1 MGQADASTGGLGG
14 TGRSSG
20 AGTARGSGT
29 PDGGLPAPKGERGAG
44 ADVATGDAA
53 PAAARVTRDMT
64 VMIHRLIA
72 GYAVLGLLPGVPAL
86 VQQAPLIS
94 LRWLVPTLVAHV
106 VLVAGMLLRAVVR
119 ARPLGSWAAAF
130 ALVTLLAVATLPAA
144 VAPQPVPWQP
154 WLWWHVGLAIVC
166 AGVWG
171 GVRVSAAYGV
181 ALGLC
186 WTLLR
191 VSSAGGHDP
200 LRFAAAEALF
210 GVAAGLVI
218 TVVALGMLTSAATAD
233 AVAARL
239 YASQLRHAVDKA
251 VGDERA
257 RLDQLIHDDVLTTL
271 ATAGHADGTE
281 TGRATAVLARETLAK
296 IDALQTD
303 GGREGAI
310 SLAVL
315 ADLAE
320 QTARR
325 VSPAVT
331 VAVDPVAV
339 TSALRLPVD
348 VAETLLGALRE
359 AVRNA
364 VRHAKAHAVAVR
376 LATGRQDGRRML
388 TVAVTDDG
396 RGFDPDL
403 VGPARL
409 GVRVSMLEATAQVG
423 IDAELTTHAGRG
435 TTFAMRWSEPEPVV
449 VASPPEQQEVEEGLP
464 VDFPA
469 RQFAGFAWLAV
480 GTCLLIGLNELEARR
495 QILPVLV
502 AMAFVVGGTVLALR
516 PGRPLR
522 LGRPSAL
529 LVVAAVAVGAATMD
543 LALPRDH
550 WPDAVWHLFPVQ
562 LLLIVLVIRRR
573 IGLALVA
580 LVLFESCLGW
590 WSLHT
595 AYGWSGLFSLG
606 FGHVLFV
613 AMAVLVDRVLRAIT
627 RRQAVLRRQE
637 DEAIDASV
645 RSHIALV
652 QRSLW
657 VADLRAQ
664 ARTILVRLAALDG
677 AAPQALR
684 DEALLVEATLRESL
698 VARNVMSDEL
708 AVLTEDAR
716 RRGVDVRFVDSRH
729 SLVPLVV
736 GQALLEAIRGALAS
750 ESVTRLVVRLAPEDG
765 LRPATVLAEDETG
778 TRIVTLDR
786 EGVREAREVRA

>member
-1 MGQADASTGGLGG
+1 
-14 TGRSSG
+14 
-20 AGTARGSGT
+20 
-29 PDGGLPAPKGERGAG
+29 
-44 ADVATGDAA
+44 
-53 PAAARVTRDMT
+53 MT

-72 GYAVLGLLPGVPAL
+72 GYAVLGLLPGLPAL
-86 VQQAPLIS
+86 VAQAPLVAP
-94 LRWLVPTLVAHV
+94 LWLVPTV
-106 VLVAGMLLRAVVR
+106 VTFVLLVAGMLLRAVVQ
-119 ARPLGSWAAAF
+119 ARPLGPWAAAF
-130 ALVTLLAVATLPAA
+130 ALVTLVAVTTLSLAVP
-144 VAPQPVPWQP
+144 PQPAPWQP

-171 GVRVSAAYGV
+171 GVRVGVAYGV

-191 VSSAGGHDP
+191 ISAAGGHDP
-200 LRFAAAEALF
+200 LRFAAAESLF

-218 TVVALGMLTSAATAD
+218 TVVALGMLASAATAD

-239 YASQLRHAVDKA
+239 YASQLRQAVDKA

-271 ATAGHADGTE
+271 ATAGHADDAD

-296 IDALQTD
+296 IDALRT
-303 GGREGAI
+303 GGSREGAI

-325 VSPAVT
+325 VSPAVV
-331 VAVDPVAV
+331 VAFAPAAG
-339 TSALRLPVD
+339 TAALRLPVE

-364 VRHAKAHAVAVR
+364 VRHAEARSVR
-376 LATGRQDGRRML
+376 VQLDAGWTQGRRRL
-388 TVAVTDDG
+388 SVQVSDDG
-396 RGFDPDL
+396 RGFDADL
-403 VGPARL
+403 VDAARL

-423 IDAELTTHAGRG
+423 IEARLTTSPGRG
-435 TTFAMRWSEPEPVV
+435 TRFVLRWSEPAHPVGPARPVAGPDV
-449 VASPPEQQEVEEGLP
+449 VEDGLP
-464 VDFPA
+464 AAFPA

-480 GTCLLIGLNELEARR
+480 GTCVLIGLNELDRWG
-495 QILPVLV
+495 QLLPVLV
-502 AMAFVVGGTVLALR
+502 AMAATVAGTALVLRRGG
-516 PGRPLR
+516 PLR
-522 LGRPSAL
+522 LDRPAAV
-529 LVVAAVAVGAATMD
+529 LVVASVLVTAGSMD
-543 LALPRDH
+543 LVLPTDR
-550 WPDAVWHLFPVQ
+550 WPDSVWHLFPVQ
-562 LLLIVLVIRRR
+562 LLLVVLVIRRR
-573 IGLALVA
+573 LGFALLA
-580 LVLFESCLGW
+580 LVLFEVCLGW
-590 WSLHT
+590 WSLRSPF
-595 AYGWSGLFSLG
+595 GWRGLFSLG

-613 AMAVLVDRVLRAIT
+613 AMAVLVDRVLRAIA

-645 RSHIALV
+645 RSHVALV
-652 QRSLW
+652 QRALW

-664 ARTILVRLAALDG
+664 ARAILVRLAALDG
-677 AAPQALR
+677 PAPAGLR

-708 AVLTEDAR
+708 AVLTEHAR

-736 GQALLEAIRGALAS
+736 GQALLEAVRSAVAS
-750 ESVTRLVVRLAPEDG
+750 ETLTRLVVRLAPEEG
-765 LRPATVLAEDETG
+765 TSPATVLTEDAAG
-778 TRIVTLDR
+778 TRLVTLDR
-786 EGVREAREVRA
+786 DGVRAAREVRA